1 MLYRFS
7 IVFLIG
13 LCLVACSSGSMQEES
28 VPVIRF
34 KPDEAR
40 TLKMSELFDGY
51 EVLTFKGIV
60 CNRIGDF
67 VKMGDR
73 IVATSIVTEGMT
85 DVVTLSVFDSA
96 GEFQHTLGRFGR
108 GPDEYLY
115 LPHEI
120 VLTPDSNVLAGD
132 VLGFHCYALDGTLLW
147 QKKSEHPSYEYGV
160 GYFTWMLNDSCAVYL
175 NTPVCGSTYR
185 SEECLVNLVNWK
197 SGQLK
202 ISYFPGQKVGKYAVR
217 NKSYVVNDTFCYYS
231 DIDNREEW
239 L

>member
-1 MLYRFS
+1 
-7 IVFLIG
+7 
-13 LCLVACSSGSMQEES
+13 MQEES

-40 TLKMSELFDGY
+40 TLKISELFDGY

-147 QKKSEHPSYEYGV
+147 QKRSEHPSYEYGV
-160 GYFTWMLNDSCAVYL
+160 GYFTWMLNDKKRL
-175 NTPVCGSTYR
+175 NSYEDLPLVLDVADIQWIMGISRASAYELVHTPGFPAFRRGRLIKVSRSIMPSKEIRNRSRERSSFLSGYR
-185 SEECLVNLVNWK
+185 
-197 SGQLK
+197 
-202 ISYFPGQKVGKYAVR
+202 
-217 NKSYVVNDTFCYYS
+217 
-231 DIDNREEW
+231 
-239 L
+239 

>member
-120 VLTPDSNVLAGD
+120 VLTPDSNVLAGMYW
-132 VLGFHCYALDGTLLW
+132 VFIAMLWTERCFGRRNPSILL
-147 QKKSEHPSYEYGV
+147 
-160 GYFTWMLNDSCAVYL
+160 MNM
-175 NTPVCGSTYR
+175 
-185 SEECLVNLVNWK
+185 
-197 SGQLK
+197 
-202 ISYFPGQKVGKYAVR
+202 
-217 NKSYVVNDTFCYYS
+217 
-231 DIDNREEW
+231 EW
-239 L
+239 GILRGC

>member
-1 MLYRFS
+1 
-7 IVFLIG
+7 
-13 LCLVACSSGSMQEES
+13 
-28 VPVIRF
+28 
-34 KPDEAR
+34 
-40 TLKMSELFDGY
+40 
-51 EVLTFKGIV
+51 
-60 CNRIGDF
+60 
-67 VKMGDR
+67 MGDR

-147 QKKSEHPSYEYGV
+147 QKRSEHPSYEYGV

-175 NTPVCGSTYR
+175 NTPICGSTYR

-197 SGQLK
+197 SGQIKNFL
-202 ISYFPGQKVGKYAVR
+202 FPR
-217 NKSYVVNDTFCYYS
+217 SES
-231 DIDNREEW
+231 REICCKE
-239 L
+239 

>member
-40 TLKMSELFDGY
+40 TLKISELFDGY

-108 GPDEYLY
+108 GPECISRGCVGFSL
-115 LPHEI
+115 LCFGRNVALAEEI
-120 VLTPDSNVLAGD
+120 RASFL
-132 VLGFHCYALDGTLLW
+132 
-147 QKKSEHPSYEYGV
+147 
-160 GYFTWMLNDSCAVYL
+160 
-175 NTPVCGSTYR
+175 
-185 SEECLVNLVNWK
+185 
-197 SGQLK
+197 
-202 ISYFPGQKVGKYAVR
+202 
-217 NKSYVVNDTFCYYS
+217 
-231 DIDNREEW
+231 
-239 L
+239 

>member
-40 TLKMSELFDGY
+40 TLKMSRLFDGY

-96 GEFQHTLGRFGR
+96 H
-108 GPDEYLY
+108 
-115 LPHEI
+115 
-120 VLTPDSNVLAGD
+120 S
-132 VLGFHCYALDGTLLW
+132 W
-147 QKKSEHPSYEYGV
+147 
-160 GYFTWMLNDSCAVYL
+160 
-175 NTPVCGSTYR
+175 PVWPWTG
-185 SEECLVNLVNWK
+185 
-197 SGQLK
+197 
-202 ISYFPGQKVGKYAVR
+202 
-217 NKSYVVNDTFCYYS
+217 
-231 DIDNREEW
+231 
-239 L
+239 